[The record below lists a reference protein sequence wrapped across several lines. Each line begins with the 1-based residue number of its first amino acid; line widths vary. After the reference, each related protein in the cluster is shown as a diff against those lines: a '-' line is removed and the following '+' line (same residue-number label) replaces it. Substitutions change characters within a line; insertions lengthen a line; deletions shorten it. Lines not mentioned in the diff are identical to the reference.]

1 MTALDRF
8 DELVSNYLD
17 EALDVEGMG
26 ELNSLLA
33 TRPDYAARFV
43 RLSRLHGA
51 LRELEGPGTVADRP
65 PLGAFVWIVSAIAL
79 LGTALAIAWL
89 LSR

>member
-26 ELNSLLA
+26 ELNTLLA

-43 RLSRLHGA
+43 RISRLHGG
-51 LRELEGPGTVADRP
+51 LRELAGAGPAAIRP
-65 PLGAFVWIVSAIAL
+65 PLGLLVWIVSAIAI

-89 LSR
+89 LAK

>member
-17 EALDVEGMG
+17 EALDVEGLG
-26 ELNSLLA
+26 ELNTLLA

-43 RLSRLHGA
+43 RLSRLHAG
-51 LRELEGPGTVADRP
+51 LRELAGSGPAAVRA
-65 PLGAFVWIVSAIAL
+65 PLGALVWIVSAIVI

-89 LSR
+89 LAK